1 MGVQRDD
8 KMIRLQIAVV
18 IVSAFAFLT
27 VPTMRGHAQ
36 DTASTQA
43 APKETPSPMAGTMPP
58 ADAKTRRTELERQ
71 FAEML
76 TGATLRG
83 MWQMTGEGGLT
94 GKEPLTE
101 PKGEAY
107 HIVSAS
113 KLSDDIWIISARIE
127 VGEKNVTVP
136 VPVRVEWAGDT
147 PVITL
152 DDIPIPTMGTYS
164 ARVMF
169 HRGFYS
175 GTWLSNAK
183 NYGGIMAGR
192 IVKEEAGKPETPDAT
207 AAPKSEQPEKP

>member
-1 MGVQRDD
+1 MV
-8 KMIRLQIAVV
+8 A
-18 IVSAFAFLT
+18 
-27 VPTMRGHAQ
+27 AQ
-36 DTASTQA
+36 EA
-43 APKETPSPMAGTMPP
+43 APTKPAKTESPVPAAGTMPP

-94 GKEPLTE
+94 GNEALTE
-101 PKGEAY
+101 PKSEAY

-113 KLSDDIWIISARIE
+113 KLSDDLWLISARIE

-169 HRGFYS
+169 FRGFYS
-175 GTWLSNAK
+175 GTWLSNEK

-192 IVKEEAGKPETPDAT
+192 IVKGEPDKSDGAKGVAVPVDGKPASPPPT
-207 AAPKSEQPEKP
+207 KP

>member
-1 MGVQRDD
+1 MKNHVAIGVVAPGLLIC
-8 KMIRLQIAVV
+8 MSFIA
-18 IVSAFAFLT
+18 A
-27 VPTMRGHAQ
+27 AQ
-36 DTASTQA
+36 DS
-43 APKETPSPMAGTMPP
+43 APAKPATKESPAPVAGTMAP
-58 ADAKTRRTELERQ
+58 ADPKTRRTELERQ
-71 FAEML
+71 FSEML

-94 GKEPLTE
+94 GNEALTE
-101 PKGEAY
+101 PKSEAY
-107 HIVSAS
+107 HIVSAA
-113 KLSDDIWIISARIE
+113 KLSDDFWMISARIE

-169 HRGFYS
+169 FRGFYS

-192 IVKEEAGKPETPDAT
+192 IVKGEPDKSDTAKDAEVPVEGKPASPTPA
-207 AAPKSEQPEKP
+207 KP